1 MAWNFKSE
9 ICSLVLFIKKIGT
22 LPCCRIMLIKKIKT
36 KVSST
41 ISSILADDLFWKC
54 LPQILRSNVHV
65 KVRRQIGFAREYNQV
80 VQEIFSNL
88 TVLQGPFA
96 GLIYPAAKSR
106 GSALYPKLLGT
117 YENELHPFF
126 EENSGENYRMVVD
139 IGCAEGFYLAG
150 FGRKYRDIPLI
161 GFDPDPEAL
170 QLTRELAAA
179 NRIEPDRLQLFGGF
193 SADLL
198 AGKLPKRSLVVCDC
212 EGFEETVFEAKNM
225 GLWKDSD
232 LVIEC
237 HDFLIPGITRDLAAR
252 LSATHVVKII
262 KEAEAKEK
270 ISWPLAALF
279 RRARP
284 QHQLQMIN
292 EGRPEKMCWLFAQ
305 PLRLKGAT

>member
-1 MAWNFKSE
+1 MTGRRKAKGLLNHILSAVLSWD
-9 ICSLVLFIKKIGT
+9 SLWFR
-22 LPCCRIMLIKKIKT
+22 LPSAVR
-36 KVSST
+36 
-41 ISSILADDLFWKC
+41 ANDHF
-54 LPQILRSNVHV
+54 R
-65 KVRRQIGFAREYNQV
+65 VRRQKGLAREYNQV

-126 EENSGENYRMVVD
+126 QEIFKEDYRMVVD
-139 IGCAEGFYLAG
+139 IGCAEGFYLVG
-150 FGRKYRDIPLI
+150 LGRKYRDIPLI
-161 GFDPDPEAL
+161 GFDPDSEAL

-179 NRIEPDRLQLFGGF
+179 NRIEAERLQLFGGF

-198 AGKLPKRSLVVCDC
+198 VGKLPTRSLVVCDC

-232 LVIEC
+232 LMIEC
-237 HDFLIPGITRDLAAR
+237 HDFLIPGITRDLVAR
-252 LSATHVVKII
+252 LSVTHVVKTV
-262 KEAEAKEK
+262 KEVEAKEK
-270 ISWPLAALF
+270 ISWPLAVSF

-284 QHQLQMIN
+284 QHQLQMVN
-292 EGRPEKMCWLFAQ
+292 EGRPEKMCWLA
-305 PLRLKGAT
+305 ATSKNKR